1 MNLALTVPNICSSI
15 VGTIPTIA
23 SMIDGKWPLGKP
35 FCYAIG
41 TLGLIFTLLRYTS
54 VLAITV
60 DRFGAV
66 MCPFQY
72 PKHGA
77 QIAAVIFSVG
87 ILYATVPSLV
97 YDVNVVGCY
106 NFNQGTQMCVPQ
118 IQCNEAFCYVF
129 NIFQALTIIVLG
141 TVVPLILTILMFHK
155 AKKLG
160 TTVASGTI
168 GNVEM
173 VDPGAA
179 EVRSRNIRASSP

>member
-1 MNLALTVPNICSSI
+1 MYAKIFQHSCVADACSDPCEFTPGSPFSTWLTVFQTVFLILSLLASILLNASFTIVVIMYKALRHQKDTLMNLALTVPNICSSI

-54 VLAITV
+54 ILAITV

-77 QIAAVIFSVG
+77 KIAAVIFSVG
-87 ILYATVPSLV
+87 IYYSIA
-97 YDVNVVGCY
+97 G
-106 NFNQGTQMCVPQ
+106 
-118 IQCNEAFCYVF
+118 I
-129 NIFQALTIIVLG
+129 
-141 TVVPLILTILMFHK
+141 
-155 AKKLG
+155 
-160 TTVASGTI
+160 
-168 GNVEM
+168 
-173 VDPGAA
+173 
-179 EVRSRNIRASSP
+179 